1 MHVYMHFNNKLKKNI
16 LSIEHRNSDYV
27 FTIEFARY
35 TGGPIRHLTNAVN
48 PVNI

>member
-16 LSIEHRNSDYV
+16 LS
-27 FTIEFARY
+27 IEFARY